1 MWKIPGVSVWV
12 GLAVLWFWILLSGV
26 GGWPL
31 LLVITLVTLVRFSYA
46 PKRLPVVGDTPIL
59 RIW

>member
-1 MWKIPGVSVWV
+1 MWRIPGVSVWV

-31 LLVITLVTLVRFSYA
+31 LLVIALVTLVRFSYA
-46 PKRLPVVGDTPIL
+46 PKRSSPL
-59 RIW
+59 